1 MSRLRPRLTVY
12 RAGSIVRHM
21 VNYRE
26 ERLVHALLS
35 NEDSARSHEGG
46 WSGALKKLTRRF
58 SASVDVTSR

>member
-1 MSRLRPRLTVY
+1 
-12 RAGSIVRHM
+12 M